1 MDVDAF
7 VMLAETPSI
16 PWKKSL
22 GNPISDDFISASH
35 YLTGVVYDLLNSTL
49 NTFVEARVTE
59 FSPRTKGIAFRTT
72 VKLQEGRAG
81 WDQQIWFRW
90 VKRAV
95 DYASIESGRAVFIDP
110 TSIQVFDVDECALE
124 IHNCDLE
131 AECFNQDGS
140 YECRCLDP
148 LVDLAAINGER
159 PGTECLDVCG
169 NATDFGT
176 VEYCHND
183 GVCINALDSF
193 EPICA
198 CEYGFSGDK
207 CEIRAESF
215 AMVFL
220 LWVRFLKIQE
230 YQAC

>member
-1 MDVDAF
+1 
-7 VMLAETPSI
+7 MLAETPSI

-49 NTFVEARVTE
+49 NTFVEAQVKD

-110 TSIQVFDVDECALE
+110 TSIQVFDVDECQLE
-124 IHNCDLE
+124 IHNCDIE
-131 AECFNQDGS
+131 ADCFNQDGS

-148 LVDLAAINGER
+148 LVDLSAINGER

-169 NATDFGT
+169 NATDYGN

-193 EPICA
+193 ELICA
-198 CEYGFSGDK
+198 CKYGFSGDK
-207 CEIRAESF
+207 CEMRNESF
-215 AMVFL
+215 AMIFL
-220 LWVRFLKIQE
+220 LWVS
-230 YQAC
+230 YS